1 MLTYVDKVRL
11 RSGLLRIVLPG
22 DQKIVLNHELLLCG
36 PVRKGIRSQS
46 GGRMIRLEDIGGD
59 MGLSLQK
66 NASGPQERRPAGALV
81 ACGS

>member
-1 MLTYVDKVRL
+1 MLTYVDKARL
-11 RSGLLRIVLPG
+11 RSGLLRILLPG

-59 MGLSLQK
+59 MGLSQK
-66 NASGPQERRPAGALV
+66 NASGLQERRPAGALV